1 MVLDPTVSLENIT
14 KIFASKRD
22 ESKVVAV
29 DDFNININQGEMV
42 TLLGPSGCGKTTTL
56 RMIAGFETPTEG
68 NIYFEGQNVSNT
80 PPNKRDT
87 AMVFQSYGLFPHM
100 TVMENISY
108 GLRFKDM
115 TKTEVKKKSE
125 EIMELVGLSGYG
137 GRNPGELSGG
147 QQQRV
152 ALARSLVIE
161 PKVLLFDEPLS
172 NLDAKLRENMRN
184 EIRKLQKKL
193 SITSVYV
200 THDQIEA
207 MSLSDRIVV
216 MNEGRIEQIGEPE
229 EVYYHPCNT
238 FVADFIGKVNF
249 IPGNIVEKK
258 GEKIDI
264 QIEGSLIE
272 DIRITDYIDGR
283 KDEEVK
289 VVLRPESIEICE
301 ADQGR
306 LEAKIL
312 RKEYLGSYIEY
323 ILELEDGNNITVN
336 QFNPLNKREFE
347 VDEDVTIDFA
357 EEDLHLINK

>member
-1 MVLDPTVSLENIT
+1 MDLDSTVSLKNIT
-14 KIFASKRD
+14 KIFGSKR
-22 ESKVVAV
+22 EEKVVAV
-29 DDFNININQGEMV
+29 DDFSININQGEMV

-56 RMIAGFETPTEG
+56 RMIAGFETPTKG
-68 NIYFEGQNVSNT
+68 TIYFEGKDVSRV

-100 TVMENISY
+100 TVKENISY
-108 GLRFKDM
+108 GLRFTDM
-115 TKTEVKKKSE
+115 NKNEVNQKTK
-125 EIMELVGLSGYG
+125 EIMELVGLPGFED
-137 GRNPGELSGG
+137 RNPGELSGG

-152 ALARSLVIE
+152 ALARSLIIE

-193 SITSVYV
+193 SITSIYV

-216 MNEGRIEQIGEPE
+216 MNKGKIEQIGDPE
-229 EVYYHPCNT
+229 KIYYRPCNA

-249 IPGNIVEKK
+249 IPGKILEINK
-258 GEKIDI
+258 GKMDI
-264 QIEGSLIE
+264 QIEGSVIKDIE
-272 DIRITDYIDGR
+272 INDYI
-283 KDEEVK
+283 KDQKEGK
-289 VVLRPESIEICE
+289 ITIVLRPESINICE

-306 LEAKIL
+306 MKAEVI

-323 ILELEDGNNITVN
+323 VLRSKNGTEITVN
-336 QFNPLNKREFE
+336 QFNPLNKREFGIE
-347 VDEDVTIDFA
+347 EKVTIDFEA
-357 EEDLHLINK
+357 KDLHLINN

>member
-1 MVLDPTVSLENIT
+1 MALDTTVSLENIT
-14 KIFASKRD
+14 KIFGSKR
-22 ESKVVAV
+22 EEKVIAV
-29 DDFNININQGEMV
+29 DDFSININQGEMV

-68 NIYFEGQNVSNT
+68 TIYFGGENVSKV

-100 TVMENISY
+100 TVKDNISY

-115 TKTEVKKKSE
+115 NKSEVNKKTE
-125 EIMELVGLSGYG
+125 EIMELVGLPGFG
-137 GRNPGELSGG
+137 DRNPGELSGG

-152 ALARSLVIE
+152 ALARSLIIE
-161 PKVLLFDEPLS
+161 PQVLLFDEPLS

-216 MNEGRIEQIGEPE
+216 MNKGRIEQVGEPE
-229 EVYYHPCNT
+229 EIYYRPCNA

-249 IPGNIVEKK
+249 IPG
-258 GEKIDI
+258 KILEINEDKMDI
-264 QIEGSLIE
+264 QIEGSVINDIE
-272 DIRITDYIDGR
+272 INNYIKDQKQGEITI
-283 KDEEVK
+283 
-289 VVLRPESIEICE
+289 VLRPESIEICE

-306 LEAKIL
+306 LEAKVI

-323 ILELEDGNNITVN
+323 VLKTKDENKITVN
-336 QFNPLNKREFE
+336 QINPLNKREFE
-347 VDEDVTIDFA
+347 IDENVTIDF
-357 EEDLHLINK
+357 EKEDLHLINK

>member
-1 MVLDPTVSLENIT
+1 MEASTVSLENIT
-14 KIFASKRD
+14 KIFGSKR
-22 ESKVVAV
+22 EEKVTAV
-29 DDFNININQGEMV
+29 DDFNIKIKEGELV

-56 RMIAGFETPTEG
+56 RMIAGFETPTDG
-68 NIYFEGQNVSNT
+68 KIFFEGENVSNV
-80 PPNKRDT
+80 PPNKRNT

-100 TVMENISY
+100 TVKDNISY

-115 TKTEVKKKSE
+115 DKSE
-125 EIMELVGLSGYG
+125 VNKKTKQIMELVGLPGFED
-137 GRNPGELSGG
+137 RNPGELSGG

-193 SITSVYV
+193 SITSIYV

-216 MNEGRIEQIGEPE
+216 MNNGKIEQIGDPE
-229 EVYYHPCNT
+229 ERYYRPCNA

-249 IPGNIVEKK
+249 IPGEILEKNEDK
-258 GEKIDI
+258 MDI
-264 QIEGSLIE
+264 QIEGSVIK
-272 DIRITDYIDGR
+272 DIAVNKYIKDQKEGKITI
-283 KDEEVK
+283 
-289 VVLRPESIEICE
+289 VLRPESINICE

-306 LEAKIL
+306 LKAEVI

-323 ILELEDGNNITVN
+323 VLKSKDGNEITVN

-347 VDEDVTIDFA
+347 IDEKVTIDFE
-357 EEDLHLINK
+357 EEDLHLISK

>member
-1 MVLDPTVSLENIT
+1 MEVSTVSLENIT
-14 KIFASKRD
+14 KIFGSKQ
-22 ESKVVAV
+22 EEKVTAV
-29 DDFNININQGEMV
+29 DDFNININQGELV

-56 RMIAGFETPTEG
+56 RMIAGFETPTNG
-68 NIYFEGQNVSNT
+68 KIYFEGENVSNV
-80 PPNKRDT
+80 PPNKRNT

-100 TVMENISY
+100 TVKDNISY

-115 TKTEVKKKSE
+115 DKSE
-125 EIMELVGLSGYG
+125 VNKKTKQIMELVGLPGFED
-137 GRNPGELSGG
+137 RNPGELSGG

-152 ALARSLVIE
+152 ALARSLIIE

-193 SITSVYV
+193 SITSIYV

-216 MNEGRIEQIGEPE
+216 MNNGKIEQIGDPE
-229 EVYYHPCNT
+229 EIYYRPCNA

-249 IPGNIVEKK
+249 IPGEILEINED
-258 GEKIDI
+258 EMDI
-264 QIEGSLIE
+264 QIEGSVIKDIE
-272 DIRITDYIDGR
+272 VNKYI
-283 KDEEVK
+283 KDQREGEVTI
-289 VVLRPESIEICE
+289 VLRPESINICE

-306 LEAKIL
+306 LEAKVI

-323 ILELEDGNNITVN
+323 VLETKKENEITVN

-347 VDEDVTIDFA
+347 IDENVTIDF
-357 EEDLHLINK
+357 EEKDLHLINK

>member
-1 MVLDPTVSLENIT
+1 MEASTVSLENIT
-14 KIFASKRD
+14 KIFGSKR
-22 ESKVVAV
+22 EEQVTAV
-29 DDFNININQGEMV
+29 DDFNININQGELV

-56 RMIAGFETPTEG
+56 RMIAGFETPTNG
-68 NIYFEGQNVSNT
+68 KIYFGGENVSNV
-80 PPNKRDT
+80 PPNKRNT

-100 TVMENISY
+100 TVKENISY
-108 GLRFKDM
+108 GLRFKEM
-115 TKTEVKKKSE
+115 TKAEVNKKTKQ
-125 EIMELVGLSGYG
+125 IMELVGLTGFE

-193 SITSVYV
+193 SITSIYV

-216 MNEGRIEQIGEPE
+216 MNNGKIEQIGDPE
-229 EVYYHPCNT
+229 EIYYRPCNA

-249 IPGNIVEKK
+249 IPGEILEINEDKM
-258 GEKIDI
+258 DI
-264 QIEGSLIE
+264 QIEGSVIK
-272 DIRITDYIDGR
+272 DIAVNKYI
-283 KDEEVK
+283 KDQKEGEISI
-289 VVLRPESIEICE
+289 VLRPESIDICE

-306 LEAKIL
+306 LEAKVI

-323 ILELEDGNNITVN
+323 VLKSKEENEITVN

-347 VDEDVTIDFA
+347 IEEKVTIDF
-357 EEDLHLINK
+357 EKEDLHLINK

>member
-1 MVLDPTVSLENIT
+1 MDLDPTVSLENIT
-14 KIFASKRD
+14 KIFGSKR
-22 ESKVVAV
+22 EEKVVAV
-29 DDFNININQGEMV
+29 DDFSININQGEMV

-56 RMIAGFETPTEG
+56 RMIAGFETPTKG
-68 NIYFEGQNVSNT
+68 KIYFEGKNVSNV

-87 AMVFQSYGLFPHM
+87 AMVFQSYGLFPHL
-100 TVMENISY
+100 TVKDNISY

-115 TKTEVKKKSE
+115 NKSDVKKKTE
-125 EIMELVGLSGYG
+125 EIMELVGLPGFG
-137 GRNPGELSGG
+137 DRNPGELSGG

-152 ALARSLVIE
+152 ALARSLIIE

-193 SITSVYV
+193 SITSIYV

-216 MNEGRIEQIGEPE
+216 MNKGRIEQIGDPE
-229 EVYYHPCNT
+229 EIYYRPCNA

-249 IPGNIVEKK
+249 IPGEIIEINEDKM
-258 GEKIDI
+258 DI
-264 QIEGSLIE
+264 QIEGSVIK
-272 DIRITDYIDGR
+272 DIDINDYI
-283 KDEEVK
+283 KDQTEGEITI
-289 VVLRPESIEICE
+289 VLRPESIKLCE

-306 LEAKIL
+306 LEAEVI

-323 ILELEDGNNITVN
+323 VLELEDENEITVN

-347 VDEDVTIDFA
+347 VGEDVTIDFE

>member
-1 MVLDPTVSLENIT
+1 MGLDKTVSLENIT
-14 KIFASKRD
+14 KIFGSKR
-22 ESKVVAV
+22 EEKVVAV
-29 DDFNININQGEMV
+29 DDFSININQGEMV

-56 RMIAGFETPTEG
+56 RMIAGFETPTKG
-68 NIYFEGQNVSNT
+68 TIYFEGKDVSRV

-100 TVMENISY
+100 TVKQNISY
-108 GLRFKDM
+108 GLRFKQM
-115 TKTEVKKKSE
+115 SKSEVGKKTE
-125 EIMELVGLSGYG
+125 EIMELVGLPEFGD
-137 GRNPGELSGG
+137 RNPGELSGG

-161 PKVLLFDEPLS
+161 PQVLLFDEPLS

-216 MNEGRIEQIGEPE
+216 MNEGRIEQVGKPE
-229 EVYYHPCNT
+229 EIYYRPCNA

-249 IPGNIVEKK
+249 IPGEILEVN
-258 GEKIDI
+258 GNTMDI
-264 QIEGSLIE
+264 QIEGSVVK
-272 DIRITDYIDGR
+272 DIIINDHI
-283 KDEEVK
+283 KDQKEGEVTI
-289 VVLRPESIEICE
+289 VLRPESIKICE

-306 LEAKIL
+306 LEAQVV

-323 ILELEDGNNITVN
+323 VLKLEDENEITVN

-347 VDEDVTIDFA
+347 IDEKVTLDFE